1 MGHKAP
7 CAFLIPTASAG
18 ASLSCALKTAASR
31 KFLWPSIIRK
41 TARGLGVADMAKAL
55 RTGRA
60 CRADCSQTLH
70 VLEIMTAFEKSS
82 LEGRYLELET
92 TYERGPAMAHNP
104 VRGILD

>member
-1 MGHKAP
+1 M
-7 CAFLIPTASAG
+7 AFDYQENS
-18 ASLSCALKTAASR
+18 
-31 KFLWPSIIRK
+31 
-41 TARGLGVADMAKAL
+41 RGLGVADMAKAL

>member
-1 MGHKAP
+1 MTDRINLKSMGHKAP

-18 ASLSCALKTAASR
+18 ALAFDYQENS
-31 KFLWPSIIRK
+31 
-41 TARGLGVADMAKAL
+41 RGLGVADMAKAL